1 MNSHSGVESK
11 RGPGV
16 SKVANVTHRPD
27 SHKTGAPA
35 AEPPGMAPAVH
46 VLAVLGV
53 VAFLY
58 FARPVV
64 LPIFLALIATMAL
77 QPLVRGLSRLHMPR
91 SVSASIVFFVLV
103 GVVGE
108 GFIQLERPVA
118 RWVNDVPQHMTQL
131 RMRVQQYFPKAE
143 HLSQATAAVANL
155 GATEAEKKEQQRVE
169 PVFEVK
175 DQRGTNSILDWTG
188 TFLAGL
194 GETLVLTY
202 MLLASGD
209 LFRQKIV
216 DVIPSMRGKERAVE
230 ISREIQE
237 KLSNYMFSVTLIN
250 VGLGTLVSCGLYLIG
265 VPNAAMWGIFAALL
279 NYVPYF
285 GPICGALVLA
295 AVGLLTFDSPWQG
308 MLPPLCYMVIHLLES
323 NFITPILL
331 GRRLMLNPVAIL
343 VSLIFWVWLWG
354 IPGALLSVPILVA
367 IKVIS
372 DGVPSISYIGEMI
385 GR

>member
-1 MNSHSGVESK
+1 MQHAV
-11 RGPGV
+11 
-16 SKVANVTHRPD
+16 
-27 SHKTGAPA
+27 SHKGGAPD
-35 AEPPGMAPAVH
+35 AEPPGIAHALHVMA
-46 VLAVLGV
+46 LLGV
-53 VAFLY
+53 IAFLY

-64 LPIFLALIATMAL
+64 LPICLALIATMAL
-77 QPLVRGLSRLHMPR
+77 QPLVRGLSSFHVPRRL
-91 SVSASIVFFVLV
+91 SAAIVFCSLV
-103 GVVGE
+103 GVVGA
-108 GFIQLERPVA
+108 GFIQLERPAA
-118 RWVNDVPQHMTQL
+118 RWVNDVPQHMTEL
-131 RMRVQQYFPKAE
+131 RMRVRQYFPKAQ
-143 HLSQATAAVANL
+143 HLRQATAAVANL
-155 GATEAEKKEQQRVE
+155 GATEAEKKEQQRVA

-175 DQRGTNSILDWTG
+175 DERGTSSILDWTS

-216 DVIPSMRGKERAVE
+216 DVIPSIRGKVRAIE

-237 KLSNYMFSVTLIN
+237 KLSNYMFSVTVIN
-250 VGLGTLVSCGLYLIG
+250 VCLGALVSCGLYLIG
-265 VPNAAMWGIFAALL
+265 VPNATMWGIFSALL
-279 NYVPYF
+279 NFVPYF
-285 GPICGALVLA
+285 GPICGVLVLA

-308 MLPPLCYMVIHLLES
+308 LLPPLCYMAIHLLES
-323 NFITPILL
+323 NFVTPILL

-372 DGVPSISYIGEMI
+372 DGVPSISYIGELI